1 MSVRHPQT
9 CHAMSKV
16 PEMPGHKGRAEIG
29 VTMFISR
36 YKEKLKEIKRKKEQD
51 ATKPKT
57 ENAQSQACACMES
70 ANVTD
75 EKKQCRNGAANE
87 EAEKKDDIVRKHM
100 KVYGRVQGVGFRY
113 SARYCAL
120 ELGLAGWVRNEW
132 DGSVEMEVQG
142 AERQIHRLMQMLNS
156 GKFISIEKIEEKMI
170 PMVEGDRKFSVL

>member
-1 MSVRHPQT
+1 
-9 CHAMSKV
+9 MSKA

-75 EKKQCRNGAANE
+75 EKNQCRNGMQVKRRKKKTISSAN
-87 EAEKKDDIVRKHM
+87 I
-100 KVYGRVQGVGFRY
+100 
-113 SARYCAL
+113 
-120 ELGLAGWVRNEW
+120 
-132 DGSVEMEVQG
+132 
-142 AERQIHRLMQMLNS
+142 
-156 GKFISIEKIEEKMI
+156 
-170 PMVEGDRKFSVL
+170 